1 MRENQGNVA
10 LVFPSRKSRDWK
22 PINRNPR
29 RILKKGLPMAE
40 KLLYLVS
47 VILCVFMASIILTRY
62 AKVIELNAM
71 IRETET
77 KIEKT
82 KEVNLQ
88 LESEKERLKSIE
100 RIRKFAEENG
110 LQQKSTKVI
119 PSIGP

>member
-110 LQQKSTKVI
+110 LKQKSTKII

>member
-10 LVFPSRKSRDWK
+10 LVFPSRKSRDWQE
-22 PINRNPR
+22 IERRPR
-29 RILKKGLPMAE
+29 RVTKTGLPIAE

-47 VILCVFMASIILTRY
+47 VILCVFLASIILTRY
-62 AKVIELNAM
+62 AKVMELNAM

-88 LESEKERLKSIE
+88 LESEREKLKSVE

-119 PSIGP
+119 PSIRP